1 MFIVLLPRH
10 SSVNYGLKGFK
21 KEPRFGT
28 VYRLSPFSKVG
39 RFQLRIF
46 IFNPYGVGDV

>member
-10 SSVNYGLKGFK
+10 SSVNYGLK

-39 RFQLRIF
+39 RFQLGIF